1 MFRLLSKKTNLFSV
15 PTYIGALLLFIL
27 ISNDLEF
34 TFSNIF
40 STSIAFVGLA
50 MGYVLFNKISLN
62 RKTHLPLILYS
73 IFIFSFYD
81 GNLDVGISMALFTNS
96 ILLFFFTNE
105 DDRIRKDSF
114 LLVGNILAVSYIF
127 LPTTWMLFIF
137 VIIHIITKSDKVF
150 KNIFQLVLGCFMVI
164 LGYACLMY
172 LLEIDILTEDYI
184 PLISNE
190 IITDFSSFYSLIPI
204 LVMCI
209 LAVGDHFMN
218 LNKKSPISKFKYA
231 FLLSFLLIQILILI
245 FYMGSHREYLLLV
258 IFPISIILSR
268 FLRFLKYPWLQ
279 ELGFWIIIISCLLD
293 KFNPNFINLI

>member
-62 RKTHLPLILYS
+62 RKTHLPLFLYS

-114 LLVGNILAVSYIF
+114 LLIGNILAVSYIF
-127 LPTTWMLFIF
+127 LPTTWTLFIF
-137 VIIHIITKSDKVF
+137 VIIHIITKSDKIF

-172 LLEIDILTEDYI
+172 LLEIDILTEDHI

-190 IITDFSSFYSLIPI
+190 IIMDFSSFYNLIPI

-218 LNKKSPISKFKYA
+218 LNKKSPTSKFKYA
-231 FLLSFLLIQILILI
+231 FLLSFLLVQILILV

>member
-1 MFRLLSKKTNLFSV
+1 
-15 PTYIGALLLFIL
+15 
-27 ISNDLEF
+27 
-34 TFSNIF
+34 
-40 STSIAFVGLA
+40 
-50 MGYVLFNKISLN
+50 
-62 RKTHLPLILYS
+62 
-73 IFIFSFYD
+73 
-81 GNLDVGISMALFTNS
+81 MALFTHS

-114 LLVGNILAVSYIF
+114 LLIGNILAVSYIF
-127 LPTTWMLFIF
+127 LPTTWTLFIF
-137 VIIHIITKSDKVF
+137 VIIHIITKSDKIF

-218 LNKKSPISKFKYA
+218 LNKKSPTSKFKYA
-231 FLLSFLLIQILILI
+231 FLLSFLLVQILILI
-245 FYMGSHREYLLLV
+245 FYMGSHREYLLLI

-279 ELGFWIIIISCLLD
+279 ELGLWIIIISCLLD
-293 KFNPNFINLI
+293 KFNPNFIDLI

>member
-1 MFRLLSKKTNLFSV
+1 
-15 PTYIGALLLFIL
+15 
-27 ISNDLEF
+27 
-34 TFSNIF
+34 
-40 STSIAFVGLA
+40 
-50 MGYVLFNKISLN
+50 
-62 RKTHLPLILYS
+62 
-73 IFIFSFYD
+73 
-81 GNLDVGISMALFTNS
+81 
-96 ILLFFFTNE
+96 
-105 DDRIRKDSF
+105 
-114 LLVGNILAVSYIF
+114 
-127 LPTTWMLFIF
+127 
-137 VIIHIITKSDKVF
+137 
-150 KNIFQLVLGCFMVI
+150 LGCFMVI

-190 IITDFSSFYSLIPI
+190 VITDFSSFYSLIPI

-279 ELGFWIIIISCLLD
+279 ELGLWIIIISCLLD
-293 KFNPNFINLI
+293 KFNPNFIDLI

>member
-1 MFRLLSKKTNLFSV
+1 MLSKKTNLFSV

-190 IITDFSSFYSLIPI
+190 VITDFSSFYSLIPI

-279 ELGFWIIIISCLLD
+279 ELGLWIIIISCLLD
-293 KFNPNFINLI
+293 KFNPNFIDLI

>member
-1 MFRLLSKKTNLFSV
+1 M
-15 PTYIGALLLFIL
+15 LFIL

-190 IITDFSSFYSLIPI
+190 VITDFSSFYNLIPI

-279 ELGFWIIIISCLLD
+279 ELGLWIIIISCLLD
-293 KFNPNFINLI
+293 KFNPNFVI

>member
-50 MGYVLFNKISLN
+50 MSYVLFNKISLN
-62 RKTHLPLILYS
+62 RKTHLPLFLYS

-81 GNLDVGISMALFTNS
+81 GNLDVGISMALCTNS

-114 LLVGNILAVSYIF
+114 LLIGNILAVSYIF
-127 LPTTWMLFIF
+127 LPTTWTLFIF
-137 VIIHIITKSDKVF
+137 VIIHIITKSDKIF

-190 IITDFSSFYSLIPI
+190 IITDFSSFYNLIPI

-218 LNKKSPISKFKYA
+218 LNKKSPTSKFKYA
-231 FLLSFLLIQILILI
+231 FLLSFLFVQILILV

>member
-27 ISNDLEF
+27 ISNDLEVK
-34 TFSNIF
+34 FSNIF
-40 STSIAFVGLA
+40 SSIIVFVGLA
-50 MGYVLFNKISLN
+50 LGYILFNKISLN
-62 RKTHLPLILYS
+62 RKTHLPLFLYS
-73 IFIFSFYD
+73 IFIFSFYN
-81 GNLDVGISMALFTNS
+81 GNLDVGISMALFTSS

-114 LLVGNILAVSYIF
+114 LLIGNILAVSYIF
-127 LPTTWMLFIF
+127 LPTTWTLFIF
-137 VIIHIITKSDKVF
+137 VIIHIITKSDKIF

-218 LNKKSPISKFKYA
+218 LNKKSPTSKFKYA
-231 FLLSFLLIQILILI
+231 FLLSFLLVQILILI
-245 FYMGSHREYLLLV
+245 FYMGSHREYLLLI

-279 ELGFWIIIISCLLD
+279 ELGLWIIIISCLLD
-293 KFNPNFINLI
+293 KFNPNFIDLI

>member
-1 MFRLLSKKTNLFSV
+1 MFRLLSKRTNLFSV

-27 ISNDLEF
+27 ISNDLEVK
-34 TFSNIF
+34 FSNIF
-40 STSIAFVGLA
+40 STFIAFAGLA

-62 RKTHLPLILYS
+62 KKTHLPLFLY
-73 IFIFSFYD
+73 
-81 GNLDVGISMALFTNS
+81 S

-114 LLVGNILAVSYIF
+114 LLIGNILAVSYIF
-127 LPTTWMLFIF
+127 LPTTWTLFIF
-137 VIIHIITKSDKVF
+137 VIIHIITKSDKIF
-150 KNIFQLVLGCFMVI
+150 KNIFQLILGCFMVI

-231 FLLSFLLIQILILI
+231 FLLSFLLVQILILI

>member
-34 TFSNIF
+34 TFSN
-40 STSIAFVGLA
+40 TIAFVGLA

-62 RKTHLPLILYS
+62 RKTHLPLFLYS

-114 LLVGNILAVSYIF
+114 LLIGNILAVSYIF
-127 LPTTWMLFIF
+127 LPTTWTLFIF
-137 VIIHIITKSDKVF
+137 VIIHIITKSDKIF

-190 IITDFSSFYSLIPI
+190 IIMDFSSFYNLIPI

-231 FLLSFLLIQILILI
+231 FLLSFLLVQILILI

-279 ELGFWIIIISCLLD
+279 ELGLWIIIISCLLD

>member
-1 MFRLLSKKTNLFSV
+1 
-15 PTYIGALLLFIL
+15 
-27 ISNDLEF
+27 
-34 TFSNIF
+34 
-40 STSIAFVGLA
+40 

-62 RKTHLPLILYS
+62 KKSHLPLFLYS

-81 GNLDVGISMALFTNS
+81 GNLDIGISMALFTNS

-114 LLVGNILAVSYIF
+114 LLIGNILAVSYIF
-127 LPTTWMLFIF
+127 LPTTWTLFIF

-190 IITDFSSFYSLIPI
+190 IITDFSSFYNLIPI

-218 LNKKSPISKFKYA
+218 LNKKSPTSKFKYA
-231 FLLSFLLIQILILI
+231 FLLSFLLVQILILV

-279 ELGFWIIIISCLLD
+279 ELGLWIIIISCLLD

>member
-1 MFRLLSKKTNLFSV
+1 MLSKKTNLFSV

-190 IITDFSSFYSLIPI
+190 VITDFSSFYSLIPI

-279 ELGFWIIIISCLLD
+279 ELGLWIIIISCLLD

>member
-27 ISNDLEF
+27 VSNDLEF

-190 IITDFSSFYSLIPI
+190 VITDFSSFYSLIPI

-279 ELGFWIIIISCLLD
+279 ELGLWIIIISCLLD
-293 KFNPNFINLI
+293 KFNPNFIDLI